1 MSRRD
6 PVLSAVD
13 PLHSAWVSA
22 NAGAGK
28 THTLANRVT
37 RLLLADARPERILCL
52 TYTKA
57 AAAEMAG
64 RLFDQLGKWAMAPD
78 DALAK
83 YVSEIGAGEL
93 AGEEL
98 RKARRLFALALETPG
113 GLKIQTIHS
122 FCQNLLSRFSV
133 EARVPPGFSV
143 IDERTSREIIANAR
157 ARVLERAG
165 SGDVSLGAA
174 VALLVTQTSEQK
186 LHDILDA
193 ALGNERRKLSR
204 AIAGCVA
211 GDGSLTRTVRR
222 FHGAD
227 EAQSED
233 DVVREFCGSLKGEL
247 AQIKTVVA
255 WMNEGLAT
263 DKKRASGL
271 ERAVATGFGIGAF
284 DALRSTFL
292 KADGERYANLV
303 TKGTAKARP
312 DLLNY
317 LEDLEQRV
325 CATEERRRAAHAAS
339 LCDAALTVADAVRDL
354 YTAEKRARGCL
365 DYDDLITETLALLE
379 RRETA
384 AWVLYKLDGGLDHV
398 LVDEAQDTSP
408 EQWAILKK
416 LTEEF
421 FSGSGRRDDE
431 ASPRT
436 VFAVGDEKQSIF
448 SFQGA
453 DPAQFDINRQYF
465 AGHIQNAGLA
475 FNYEWLKTSRR
486 SVPEVLSFVDRVF
499 GDADARAGLTS
510 LGLEI
515 EHEAL
520 RKAARGRVEFWPS
533 LKPDDKEEPDP
544 WRPVDTPS
552 QASPVVRLAEKIAGT
567 IKGWISNNT
576 TLPGREQPIRP
587 GDIMI
592 LLPRREPFG
601 SEIIRQLKA
610 VQVPVAGADRIR
622 ITEQIAVQ
630 DLIALGRFALLPE
643 DDLTLATILRSPLVG
658 VSEETLFDLSHGRQG
673 SLWRALQSSSD
684 ASLDDARDFLT
695 ECLARADFVPPYEF
709 YAHVLTVRGMRVKL
723 LSRLGAEASDAIEEL
738 LSLALSYEMQNP
750 PSLEGFLHWIE
761 RGGAEIKRDMERG
774 RDEVRV
780 MTVHGAK
787 GLEAD
792 IVILPDTTRP
802 ASNAQKRQLLYADD
816 GVLFSVPDA
825 IAPLAVKAAKQAANA
840 EALNEHRRLLYV
852 ALTRA
857 KERLY
862 ICGFENRKGVDEQSW
877 YALMERAAQE
887 LGVPVERG
895 GETIRVY
902 GDAEDGAPKPAAAR
916 GIAKLAVPDWARVA
930 PGEEIERPRVVRPSL
945 VGDAKALALSPL
957 SKEGKKFKRG
967 VLIHAALA
975 RLPEIAPALR
985 RDVARRFLLAREIS
999 EADADLLTAE
1009 ILSVLDDPVFAAVF
1023 APGSRAEVALAA
1035 ELPDFGGI
1043 KVNGRVDRLAV
1054 AGDEVL
1060 VLDFKTDRL
1069 VPAQK
1074 DVPAGYKAQMA
1085 LYREALKKVFA
1096 GKRIVCGLLWTAG
1109 PLLMRLDDKG
1119 LDTQLEGLADLDP

>member
-1 MSRRD
+1 MSVHD
-6 PVLSAVD
+6 PVLAAAD
-13 PLHSAWVSA
+13 PKHSAWVSA

-37 RLLLADARPERILCL
+37 RLLLAKAPPERILCL

-57 AAAEMAG
+57 AAAEMSD
-64 RLFDQLGKWAMAPD
+64 RLFNVLGKWSMASD
-78 DALAK
+78 EDLTRFIA
-83 YVSEIGAGEL
+83 EIGGTDL
-93 AGEEL
+93 STDGL
-98 RKARRLFALALETPG
+98 REARRLFAKALETPG

-133 EARVPPGFSV
+133 EAAVPPGFTV
-143 IDERTSREIIANAR
+143 IDEQTSREIIAGAR

-165 SGDVSLGAA
+165 SGDVVLGAA
-174 VALLVTQTSEQK
+174 VSLLVTQTSEQK
-186 LHDILDA
+186 LQDILDA
-193 ALGNERRKLSR
+193 ALGNERRKLAR
-204 AIAGCVA
+204 ALAGCNSR
-211 GDGSLTRTVRR
+211 DGSLTRTMRR

-227 EAQSED
+227 ESESED
-233 DVVREFCGSLKGEL
+233 DIVGSFCATLKTEI
-247 AQIKTVVA
+247 AQLKAVVA
-255 WMNEGLAT
+255 WMKQGST
-263 DKKRASGL
+263 RDQQRAGGL
-271 ERAVATGFGIGAF
+271 ERALTMELGTGAF
-284 DALRSTFL
+284 ENLLSSFMTQ
-292 KADGERYANLV
+292 KGESYAELV
-303 TKGTAKARP
+303 TKKTAQARP

-317 LEDLEQRV
+317 LLDLERRI
-325 CATEERRRAAHAAS
+325 CAAEEKRRAAHAAA

-354 YTAEKRARGCL
+354 YTAEKRSRGVL
-365 DYDDLITETLALLE
+365 DYDDLITETLKLLE
-379 RRETA
+379 RGETA

-421 FSGSGRRDDE
+421 FSGAGRESGTV
-431 ASPRT
+431 RT

-486 SVPEVLSFVDRVF
+486 SVPEVLTFVDRVF
-499 GDADARAGLTS
+499 AEEAARIGLTS
-510 LGLEI
+510 LGLAI

-520 RKAARGRVEFWPS
+520 RKETKGLVEFWPS
-533 LKPDDKEEPDP
+533 IKPDDKDEPDP

-552 QASPVVRLAEKIAGT
+552 ETSPVVRLAEKIART
-567 IKGWISNNT
+567 IKGWISNGVA
-576 TLPGREQPIRP
+576 LPGKEHAIRP

-610 VQVPVAGADRIR
+610 VNVPVAGADRIR

-630 DLIALGRFALLPE
+630 DLIALGRFALLQE
-643 DDLTLATILRSPLVG
+643 DDLTLATVLRSPLVG
-658 VSEETLFDLSHGRQG
+658 VSEETLFDLSYGRKET
-673 SLWRALQSSSD
+673 LWRSLRENSD
-684 ASLDDARDFLT
+684 PTLDAAREFLS
-695 ECLARADFVPPYEF
+695 ECLNRADFVPPYEF
-709 YAHVLTVRGMRVKL
+709 YAHILTVRGMRPRL
-723 LSRLGAEASDAIEEL
+723 LARLGAEASDAIEEF
-738 LSLALSYEMQNP
+738 LSLALSHESQNP

-802 ASNAQKRQLLYADD
+802 ASNAQKRQLLYAND

-825 IAPLAVKAAKQAANA
+825 VAPLAVKAAKQAANA
-840 EALNEHRRLLYV
+840 EALNEHKRLLYV

-862 ICGFENRKGVDEQSW
+862 ICGFENRKGIDPNSW
-877 YALMERAAQE
+877 YTLMERAANE
-887 LGVPVERG
+887 LGVAVERG

-902 GDAEDGAPKPAAAR
+902 GNNEDNVARSAPIDATKIEIPHWALTAPKQ
-916 GIAKLAVPDWARVA
+916 
-930 PGEEIERPRVVRPSL
+930 ETERPRIVRPSL
-945 VGDAKALALSPL
+945 IETPPSPLSPL
-957 SKEGKKFKRG
+957 SREGKSFKRG
-967 VLIHAALA
+967 VLIHALLA
-975 RLPEIAPALR
+975 RLPEIAPESR
-985 RDVARRFLLAREIS
+985 GDVARKFLLARDVPAE
-999 EADADLLTAE
+999 DTDGLTKE
-1009 ILSVLDDPVFAAVF
+1009 ILAVLRDEIFAPVFAA
-1023 APGSRAEVALAA
+1023 GSRAEVALAA
-1035 ELPDFGGI
+1035 ELPELGGI

-1054 AGDEVL
+1054 SDREVL
-1060 VLDFKTDRL
+1060 VLDFKTDRT
-1069 VPAQK
+1069 VPETEKHVAS
-1074 DVPAGYKAQMA
+1074 GYLAQMA
-1085 LYREALKKVFA
+1085 LYREALRRVFPGKKV
-1096 GKRIVCGLLWTAG
+1096 VCGLLWTAG
-1109 PLLMRLDDKG
+1109 PKLMRLPDG
-1119 LDTQLEGLADLDP
+1119 PLDTQLGRLADLDP